1 MKTHSRPTGDKRR
14 DTGFTLVELL
24 VVISIIALLIGLLLP
39 ALGRARKNAQQI
51 KCGSQV
57 RGLMTACHSWSQNNK
72 ESYPRPDLLDPQ
84 NITELADNT
93 QRGGKNR
100 TGAILSVL
108 IYNKVITPEVTVSP
122 AEADPRIRVITEAE
136 YDFGRVDNI
145 AAVTTD
151 EAVLSSVAWDP
162 AFRGSPS
169 NDEAR
174 APDGPSGTFVP
185 EGVGNNSYAHAG
197 IPPGSDRMQK
207 YWTSVSMVATT
218 AVWGNRGPFYADS
231 ATGVQPR
238 NGVDSSWDTV
248 LDENTNFAEAR
259 GSASMLIHGGKTTW
273 EGNIAY
279 NDGHVKY
286 ENSASPKELAL
297 TFQDRSWPDNLF
309 VDESQQNRFVDSL
322 PTFADRDNAYLRI
335 WRRGLRANNQDN
347 SIARI
352 RASEWYDGKP

>member
-1 MKTHSRPTGDKRR
+1 MKTHSSRTGGKHR
-14 DTGFTLVELL
+14 DSGFTLVELL

-84 NITELADNT
+84 NITELADNP

-122 AEADPRIRVITEAE
+122 GESDPRIRVITEAE
-136 YDFGRVDNI
+136 YDFVRVDNI
-145 AAVTTD
+145 AAVTND
-151 EAVLSSVAWDP
+151 EAVLSAVGWDP

-169 NDEAR
+169 SDEPR
-174 APDGPSGTFVP
+174 APDGPAGSFVP

-197 IPPGSDRMQK
+197 IPPGSERMQK
-207 YWTSVSMVATT
+207 YWTSVAMIATT
-218 AVWGNRGPFYADS
+218 AVWGNRGPFYAD
-231 ATGVQPR
+231 APVNPR
-238 NGVDSSWDTV
+238 NGVDTSWDTV
-248 LDENTNFAEAR
+248 LDENPNFAEAR

-279 NDGHVKY
+279 NDGHVKF
-286 ENSASPKELAL
+286 ENAASPKELTL
-297 TFQDRSWPDNLF
+297 TFSDQSWPDNLF
-309 VDESQQNRFVDSL
+309 IDENQQDRFTDVL
-322 PTFADRDNAYLRI
+322 PRFSDRSNAYLRI
-335 WRRGLRANNQDN
+335 WRRGLRANFQDDPI
-347 SIARI
+347 SRM
-352 RASEWYDGKP
+352 RLSEWFDGKP